1 MNLLDRKVAVVT
13 GAGRGIG
20 AAAARLL
27 AAHGALLIVGDL
39 DGDAAEATA
48 ADITAAGG
56 RAYALPGDVTDPAY
70 ADQLVRAAIDHGGLD
85 VLVAN
90 AGYTWDG
97 MSHTMSD
104 EQWEAML
111 GVHLT
116 APFRLVRAAAPFIR
130 AAARAE
136 QAEQGRA
143 RPRKLVFVSSTSGL
157 RGKLGQAN
165 YAAAKAGVIGLAKT
179 LAKEWGVFNVQSN
192 TVAFG
197 FIETRLTAPKEQGQ
211 AINHGSRHIPLGIP
225 GQSREAT
232 LATIP
237 LGRSGTPEEAA
248 GPILFLASPLA
259 DFVSGHVLEVTGGT

>member
-1 MNLLDRKVAVVT
+1 PLRALVRPSSRR
-13 GAGRGIG
+13 AGLELPGVEF
-20 AAAARLL
+20 A
-27 AAHGALLIVGDL
+27 
-39 DGDAAEATA
+39 
-48 ADITAAGG
+48 
-56 RAYALPGDVTDPAY
+56 PGDVTDPTY
-70 ADQLVRAAIDHGGLD
+70 AEQLVRAAIDRGGLD
-85 VLVAN
+85 VIVAN

-111 GVHLT
+111 AVHMT

-130 AAARAE
+130 STARAE
-136 QAEQGRA
+136 QAELGQA

-179 LAKEWGVFNVQSN
+179 LAKEWGIFNVQSN

-197 FIETRLTAPKEQGQ
+197 FIETRLTAAKEHGQ
-211 AINHGSRHIPLGIP
+211 TIDHGSRHITLGIP
-225 GQSREAT
+225 EQSREAT
-232 LATIP
+232 LTTIP
-237 LGRSGTPEEAA
+237 LGRPGTPEEAA

-259 DFVSGHVLEVTGGT
+259 NFVSGHVLEVTGGT